1 MGWHLPLHGVATFS
15 KTEMQHSPKMPATF
29 SKKNLQETVSL
40 LKENGIPAYHQ
51 NSPGGVA
58 AHSMSGFSLY
68 GVDIFVDEA
77 YAEKAKK
84 FLW

>member
-1 MGWHLPLHGVATFS
+1 M
-15 KTEMQHSPKMPATF
+15 KMVKIYNAE
-29 SKKNLQETVSL
+29 NVVEAEAIVSL

-77 YAEKAKK
+77 DAEKAKRV
-84 FLW
+84 LSE

>member
-1 MGWHLPLHGVATFS
+1 MVKIYNA
-15 KTEMQHSPKMPATF
+15 ENVVEA
-29 SKKNLQETVSL
+29 EAIVSL
-40 LKENGIPAYHQ
+40 LKENRIPTYHQ

-77 YAEKAKK
+77 DAEKAKRIAGR
-84 FLW
+84 

>member
-1 MGWHLPLHGVATFS
+1 MVKIYNA
-15 KTEMQHSPKMPATF
+15 ENVVEA
-29 SKKNLQETVSL
+29 EAIVSL

-77 YAEKAKK
+77 DAEKAKK
-84 FLW
+84 LLAEQ

>member
-1 MGWHLPLHGVATFS
+1 M
-15 KTEMQHSPKMPATF
+15 KMVKIYNAE
-29 SKKNLQETVSL
+29 NVVEAEAIVSL

-68 GVDIFVDEA
+68 GVDVFVDEA
-77 YAEKAKK
+77 DAEKAKK
-84 FLW
+84 LLAER

>member
-1 MGWHLPLHGVATFS
+1 MKIVKIYNA
-15 KTEMQHSPKMPATF
+15 ENVVEA
-29 SKKNLQETVSL
+29 EAIVSL
-40 LKENGIPAYHQ
+40 LKEDGLPIYHQ

-77 YAEKAKK
+77 DAEKAKK
-84 FLW
+84 LLAER

>member
-1 MGWHLPLHGVATFS
+1 M
-15 KTEMQHSPKMPATF
+15 KMVKIYNAE
-29 SKKNLQETVSL
+29 NVVEAEAIVSL

-77 YAEKAKK
+77 DAEKAKR
-84 FLW
+84 LLTER

>member
-1 MGWHLPLHGVATFS
+1 M
-15 KTEMQHSPKMPATF
+15 KMVKIYNAE
-29 SKKNLQETVSL
+29 NVVEVEAIVSL

-58 AHSMSGFSLY
+58 AHSMSSFSLY

-77 YAEKAKK
+77 DAEKAKR
-84 FLW
+84 LLAER

>member
-1 MGWHLPLHGVATFS
+1 M
-15 KTEMQHSPKMPATF
+15 MKMVKIYNAE
-29 SKKNLQETVSL
+29 NVVEAEAIVSL

-84 FLW
+84 FLAER

>member
-1 MGWHLPLHGVATFS
+1 M
-15 KTEMQHSPKMPATF
+15 MKMVKIYNAE
-29 SKKNLQETVSL
+29 NVVEAEAIVSL

-68 GVDIFVDEA
+68 GVDVFVDEA
-77 YAEKAKK
+77 DAEKTKRLLAER
-84 FLW
+84 

>member
-1 MGWHLPLHGVATFS
+1 MVKIYNA
-15 KTEMQHSPKMPATF
+15 ENVVEA
-29 SKKNLQETVSL
+29 EAIVSL

-77 YAEKAKK
+77 DAEKAKRV
-84 FLW
+84 LSE

>member
-1 MGWHLPLHGVATFS
+1 M
-15 KTEMQHSPKMPATF
+15 KMVKIYNAE
-29 SKKNLQETVSL
+29 NVVEAEAIVSL

-51 NSPGGVA
+51 NSPGGVV

-77 YAEKAKK
+77 DAEKAKR
-84 FLW
+84 LLAER

>member
-1 MGWHLPLHGVATFS
+1 M
-15 KTEMQHSPKMPATF
+15 KMVKIYNAE
-29 SKKNLQETVSL
+29 NVIEAEAIVSL

-77 YAEKAKK
+77 DAEKAKR
-84 FLW
+84 LLAER

>member
-1 MGWHLPLHGVATFS
+1 M
-15 KTEMQHSPKMPATF
+15 KMVKIYNAE
-29 SKKNLQETVSL
+29 NAVEAEAIVSL

-77 YAEKAKK
+77 DAEKAKR
-84 FLW
+84 LLAER

>member
-1 MGWHLPLHGVATFS
+1 MVKIYNA
-15 KTEMQHSPKMPATF
+15 ENVVEA
-29 SKKNLQETVSL
+29 EAIVSL

-77 YAEKAKK
+77 DAEKAKR
-84 FLW
+84 LLAER

>member
-1 MGWHLPLHGVATFS
+1 MIKMIKIYNAQDAIEAEEIVA
-15 KTEMQHSPKMPATF
+15 
-29 SKKNLQETVSL
+29 L

-77 YAEKAKK
+77 DAEKAKR
-84 FLW
+84 LLAER